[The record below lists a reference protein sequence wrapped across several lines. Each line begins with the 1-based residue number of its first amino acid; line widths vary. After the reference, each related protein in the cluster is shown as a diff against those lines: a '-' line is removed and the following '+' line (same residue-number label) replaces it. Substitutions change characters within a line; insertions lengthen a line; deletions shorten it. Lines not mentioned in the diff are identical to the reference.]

1 MRKEEYSSIPLQFTI
16 TLNLK
21 PRMKLAP
28 YSTGPLHRQAL
39 VCRWEAS
46 LNLHCFCLPEVLSRE
61 ERIHCIWAFLPTSD
75 FSSSFAM
82 ACICAPSWVWVL
94 CKQVSPGNSCPT
106 KSIGR
111 RKKPAFFS
119 FFFFLF
125 AESISSMEKKKKIY
139 KTIQHNCIWESRLS
153 DKKINKEQI
162 NVLFSNVIFPSR
174 KPPRPDANFV
184 FL

>member
-1 MRKEEYSSIPLQFTI
+1 MTPMEHEERGILIHPPTVYHYSQWS
-16 TLNLK
+16 NLK

-61 ERIHCIWAFLPTSD
+61 ERIHWIWAFLPTSD

-119 FFFFLF
+119 F
-125 AESISSMEKKKKIY
+125 SSY
-139 KTIQHNCIWESRLS
+139 LLNPSAQC
-153 DKKINKEQI
+153 KINKYI
-162 NVLFSNVIFPSR
+162 NR
-174 KPPRPDANFV
+174 
-184 FL
+184 